1 MLKVDRT
8 TIYRMLKDGRLHG
21 VKVGSQ
27 WRFLNSEIDILLH
40 GAPVLPPIVKKS
52 PMPPSANKSDGMPVT
67 CLQVVQDV
75 SAEMI
80 DVGAIITDNDG
91 VPITEM
97 SNPCRFCDLVRSTES
112 GKQACINSWYRL
124 SHQPNINPKFATCHA
139 GLQFVR
145 ARIEVNDTTTAI
157 FVTGQFYTSTTETAV
172 QQRHIKQLAKTH
184 GLSVAA
190 LSDAVQ
196 EIPTPSPAE
205 QKEIIEWLKKL
216 ANTFSVIG
224 QERAEMIERFQRII
238 HISDLDNSP
247 LAK

>member
-27 WRFLNSEIDILLH
+27 WRFLSSEIDTLLH
-40 GAPVLPPIVKKS
+40 GSPAPPPIAES
-52 PMPPSANKSDGMPVT
+52 APMPPPTNKSEGMPVT

-91 VPITEM
+91 LPITKM
-97 SNPCRFCDLVRSTES
+97 SNSCRFCDLVRSTES
-112 GKQACINSWYRL
+112 GRQACINSWYRL

-139 GLQFVR
+139 GLQCIR

-157 FVTGQFYTSTTETAV
+157 FVTGQFYTSTIETAV
-172 QQRHIKQLAKTH
+172 QRRHIKQLAKAH
-184 GLSVAA
+184 GVSVTA
-190 LSDAVQ
+190 LSDAVR
-196 EIPTPSPAE
+196 EIPTLPPAK
-205 QKEIIEWLKKL
+205 QKEIVEWLKKL

-238 HISDLDNSP
+238 YISDLENSP
-247 LAK
+247 LVK